1 MDCAAWRSV
10 RKGFLEN
17 FKTLVNLLFTFASDG
32 LLVLGY
38 VFFFF
43 FASGVRGLVFK
54 SVTSPLAALKPLF
67 FDERLFVLLFLA
79 QFQALLGTCCLSI
92 STSRT
97 STWSITC
104 GLCWV
109 KPLAQPVR
117 VLCPNAEI
125 AQLGE
130 R

>member
-43 FASGVRGLVFK
+43 FCFRCERS
-54 SVTSPLAALKPLF
+54 SVQISNESPCSFETTF
-67 FDERLFVLLFLA
+67 F
-79 QFQALLGTCCLSI
+79 
-92 STSRT
+92 
-97 STWSITC
+97 
-104 GLCWV
+104 
-109 KPLAQPVR
+109 
-117 VLCPNAEI
+117 
-125 AQLGE
+125 
-130 R
+130 